1 MGEALV
7 LVRLKEDNAGD
18 LEEVIA
24 LLGLHQL
31 RRNITRPDTRL
42 PQSRAGW
49 QGPYLRS
56 VGHLGRS
63 SEAKDRKTKSRM

>member
-24 LLGLHQL
+24 LLGLHPL
-31 RRNITRPDTRL
+31 PRNITRPDTRL
-42 PQSRAGW
+42 PQSRAGC

-56 VGHLGRS
+56 VDHFGRS
-63 SEAKDRKTKSRM
+63 SEAKDRKKRSKV